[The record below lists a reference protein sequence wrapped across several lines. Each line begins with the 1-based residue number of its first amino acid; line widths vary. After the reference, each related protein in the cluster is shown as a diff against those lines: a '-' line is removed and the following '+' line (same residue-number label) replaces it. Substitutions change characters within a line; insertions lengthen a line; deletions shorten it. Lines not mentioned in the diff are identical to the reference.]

1 MHVAFELKNVH
12 SPFHLPNMDIYTR
25 KSLWKWYLAA
35 AGVLIVILSLWYTKN
50 LADQLAEREKQQVE
64 QYLAAQRLLG
74 KAETDPNQFFNCDV
88 SFPLQVVQAN
98 TTVPILLIG
107 DNGKIDGFVNIGED
121 SMGFL
126 DPVDVE
132 KIRVRMVE
140 EGADTMHINPTE
152 DVHQIVMYSKS
163 RLLML
168 LEWYPYIQL
177 LLISAFIFLGY
188 MGFSSARRAEQ
199 NQVWLGMAKET
210 AHQLGTPITA
220 ILGWIETLK
229 AVNEDRPDNQEMLME
244 LGNDVS
250 RLELVADR
258 FSKIGATPELTP
270 VNLYEELE
278 ACRAYMQRRAPRRVS
293 FEFPNPSECEPLL
306 TYLNPPL
313 FDWVVE
319 NLLRN
324 AIDAMEDG
332 QGTISGII
340 YQEGNRACIDI
351 SDTGKGIPGN
361 KYNTVFK
368 PGYSTKTR
376 GWGLGLSLSRRII
389 VEYHKGKIFV
399 KKSELGK
406 GTTFTIKLRTGKV

>member
-1 MHVAFELKNVH
+1 
-12 SPFHLPNMDIYTR
+12 MDIYTR

-340 YQEGNRACIDI
+340 YQEGNWACIDI

>member
-1 MHVAFELKNVH
+1 
-12 SPFHLPNMDIYTR
+12 
-25 KSLWKWYLAA
+25 
-35 AGVLIVILSLWYTKN
+35 
-50 LADQLAEREKQQVE
+50 
-64 QYLAAQRLLG
+64 
-74 KAETDPNQFFNCDV
+74 
-88 SFPLQVVQAN
+88 
-98 TTVPILLIG
+98 
-107 DNGKIDGFVNIGED
+107 
-121 SMGFL
+121 MGFL

-340 YQEGNRACIDI
+340 YQEGNWACIDI